1 MPHGTRFVDV
11 LDDALR
17 AVAWEGTAADEPRIC
32 NVPLRHVVYT
42 PIYSLHTLAL
52 ETDSDR
58 VRPSYGTHVTNGFG
72 TPGYRVEPWTASSE
86 SPRPPVDRPRHDA
99 ASHRKPSERC
109 DVKPSTPPPVQPR
122 RRLTPAQSR
131 SLDAINGLGGRMHA
145 DFSPTELRSAFRV
158 LARRYHPD
166 RHPGAGEAE
175 RQRLAQ
181 QFSTLRTSYETLLAA
196 LGPAAS

>member
-42 PIYSLHTLAL
+42 PIYSLHTVAL
-52 ETDSDR
+52 DADGDR
-58 VRPSYGTHVTNGFG
+58 VGTAYGTRVTRGFG
-72 TPGYRVEPWTASSE
+72 TPGYRVEPRSAGSE
-86 SPRPPVDRPRHDA
+86 SSRPPVDGQRA

-109 DVKPSTPPPVQPR
+109 DVKPSPPPLVQPR
-122 RRLTPAQSR
+122 RRLTAAQSR
-131 SLDAINGLGGRMHA
+131 SLDAINGLGGRMHP

-166 RHPGAGEAE
+166 RHPGASEAE

-181 QFSTLRTSYETLLAA
+181 QFSTLRASYETLLAA
-196 LGPAAS
+196 LDTPNA